1 MFAGALG
8 VCRLEDKRSNNRL
21 PTEKWADVGP
31 LRMRYLD
38 WGGDGPP
45 IVALHGLASTGNWYD
60 IVARLLRSSYR
71 VIAPDQRG
79 HGQTTQASSGYDWQ
93 TLASD
98 VTGLMDW
105 ENISQATV
113 LGHSW
118 GGHVASALAAHF
130 PERVRKLV
138 MIEGGFLDARLG
150 AEATWESFS
159 HRVRPRDVSG
169 NREEFLDRLRTQLAD
184 CWSDGLERIVQ
195 TMVYEDEDGLIQDIL
210 RPENH
215 AQVIRTM
222 WDYPPASILPKV
234 ECSSLI
240 IPAGPTPDRV
250 GSEFA
255 LRRVAMVDS
264 AMGYLKSGRVQWIP
278 ETIHDIG
285 YHKPRELAQAIS
297 EFIDED

>member
-1 MFAGALG
+1 M
-8 VCRLEDKRSNNRL
+8 EDENSNHRL
-21 PTEKWADVGP
+21 PAEKWADVGP

-38 WGGDGPP
+38 WGGDGPL
-45 IVALHGLASTGNWYD
+45 IVALHGLASSGNWYD
-60 IVARLLRSSYR
+60 ILARMLNDGYR

-79 HGQTTQASSGYDWQ
+79 HGQTTQASSGYDWP

-130 PERVRKLV
+130 PERVQKLV

-184 CWSDGLERIVQ
+184 CWSQELERIVQ
-195 TMVYEDEDGLIQDIL
+195 TMIYEDEDGLIQDIL

-222 WDYPPASILPKV
+222 WDYPPASILPRV

-240 IPAGPTPDRV
+240 IPAGPTPDRA

-255 LRRVAMVDS
+255 QRRVAMVES
-264 AMGYLKSGRVQWIP
+264 AIGYLKNGRVKWIP

-285 YHKPRELAQAIS
+285 YHKPQELAQVIREFIS
-297 EFIDED
+297 ES